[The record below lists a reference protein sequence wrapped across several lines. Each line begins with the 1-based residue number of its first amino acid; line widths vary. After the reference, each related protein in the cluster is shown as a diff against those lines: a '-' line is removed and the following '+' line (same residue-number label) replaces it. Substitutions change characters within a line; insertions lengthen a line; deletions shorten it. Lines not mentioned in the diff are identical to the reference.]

1 MDRTRD
7 SVGDFDGRIED
18 PLGKLATIGEFR
30 EGPSPN
36 PVESGETMNV
46 SHESRGALNF
56 HALLFELDR
65 RAQERVRAAG
75 CGLCRGPLHVAHYPR
90 KVRGVSEEAAEA
102 GRYGLRLSLCCG
114 REGCRKRA
122 TPPSVRFDGRRIY
135 AAIAVLLLSM
145 RASERTQLQGAAELV
160 QAAPAPSWP
169 TRSRWRSWWR
179 SELLQ
184 TAWFLSLRG
193 HLARPV
199 DAEHSPASLLSMF
212 GGGVVEQCRSLL
224 CALSPLTTRSV
235 PLLAS
240 QSAMAN

>member
-1 MDRTRD
+1 MDRARV
-7 SVGDFDGRIED
+7 SVGDFDGRIEN
-18 PLGKLATIGEFR
+18 PLEKLATIGEFR

-46 SHESRGALNF
+46 SHESGSALNF

-65 RAQERVRAAG
+65 RAQERVRAGG
-75 CGLCRGPLHVAHYPR
+75 CERCRGPLHVAHYPR

-102 GRYGLRLSLCCG
+102 GRYGQRLSLCCG

-122 TPPSVRFDGRRIY
+122 TPPSVRFDGRRLY

-145 RASERTQLQGAAELV
+145 RSRERPELEGAAALV
-160 QAAPAPSWP
+160 QAEPSPSWP

-184 TAWFLSLRG
+184 TAWFVALRG

-199 DAEHSPASLLSMF
+199 DAERSPASLLSMF
-212 GGGVVEQCRSLL
+212 GGGAVEQCRSLL
-224 CALSPLTTRSV
+224 VAISPLTTRSV
-235 PLLAS
+235 SLFSS
-240 QSAMAN
+240 QSAMAS